1 MTGRPRAEATEWRE
15 DGEEGTQSS
24 GETERRERVRGKI
37 EDGQG
42 EALRE
47 KKAGV

>member
-1 MTGRPRAEATEWRE
+1 MTGRPRAEATECRE

-24 GETERRERVRGKI
+24 GETERRERVRGER
-37 EDGQG
+37 EDGHK

-47 KKAGV
+47 KMAGV